1 MRELCQNLLK
11 IQSRV
16 FQTRGTDARM
26 PLQNR
31 VLPTGDIVAIP
42 ARGTFTGNRGIL
54 HRDDRT
60 LGTSRWTHHAWICCT
75 LDWQGRKRQVMTG
88 RNWTELF
95 FLDEA
100 VALAAG
106 HRPCAYCRR
115 ADYTRFVDCWEAAT
129 GARPKAPDM
138 DRALH
143 ATRIIKG
150 TRRQRTDHAHP
161 NDLPAGTFI
170 FHDDQ
175 SHIITPDGLRPYTP
189 DGYAGPVATP
199 DHPVTV
205 LTPSPIRKILQSGYA
220 PALHLSARQ
229 TSP

>member
-1 MRELCQNLLK
+1 
-11 IQSRV
+11 
-16 FQTRGTDARM
+16 M

-31 VLPTGDIVAIP
+31 VLPTGEIVAIP

-75 LDWQGRKRQVMTG
+75 LNWQGRKRQVMTG

-106 HRPCAYCRR
+106 HRPCGYCRR
-115 ADYTRFVDCWEAAT
+115 AAYRRFVDAWETAS
-129 GARPKAPDM
+129 GKRPKATDM

-143 ATRIIKG
+143 AARITPG
-150 TRRQRTDHAHP
+150 TRRQQRHQGGLVA
-161 NDLPAGTFI
+161 LPTGTMIWHSAQPHLISDAGL
-170 FHDDQ
+170 H
-175 SHIITPDGLRPYTP
+175 PYTP
-189 DGYAGPVATP
+189 EGYAAPIARPAVGTVE
-199 DHPVTV
+199 V
-205 LTPSPIRKILQSGYA
+205 LTPAPIIPLLRVGYR
-220 PALHLSARQ
+220 PAIHATAGL
-229 TSP
+229 